1 MPYRVA
7 DGAYDPEYCPSCLRS
22 AASNE
27 ATQLC
32 HQVRELVDGTGPF
45 EWLTMEERQEQ
56 LAQLGIV
63 LDVAR
68 NAADAPDAATR
79 DELESRLEAQD
90 EDDAMDALNV
100 YETDLG

>member
-1 MPYRVA
+1 MQYR
-7 DGAYDPEYCPSCLRS
+7 
-22 AASNE
+22 NE
-27 ATQLC
+27 K
-32 HQVRELVDGTGPF
+32 
-45 EWLTMEERQEQ
+45 